1 MNEPDEKSGP
11 DAAWES
17 LRAVIE
23 DISGELLL
31 RPLLTR
37 IVRHAC
43 DLIGA
48 DNGTIGLYD
57 PERDVIRTEAAYR
70 MPPNELGAEMKRGM
84 GLAGQVL
91 ATGEPVVLGRYGDVD
106 NPTQPGLAENA
117 VVGVPIHWHGEL
129 IGFFGIGSAPG
140 DGRRFSAA
148 DVEML
153 SLFARH
159 AAIAITN
166 ARRYEFEQRRTERFA
181 LLARVGRLLTTD
193 LQREEVLSRAADA
206 IHELL
211 GYPYVAVMLVDETDP
226 NRLLMRAVSGIAS
239 AEYPAPQ
246 WLPIGRGLVG
256 ACAREKRAFLVN
268 DVSTDPRY
276 VPTPG
281 LSGIQAE
288 VVTPILLGSRLLG
301 VLNVE
306 SGQPFSREDVA
317 SLGIVADQMAVA
329 LENSRLFADTR
340 RALQETQL
348 LFDTSARMSAASDT
362 MEVVVAYLEQVAAG
376 GRFACTVTEYEWASD
391 EAEEAGEDPVY
402 VRILGVWTPAG
413 GLDLTE
419 RRHPYQRDSLD
430 NDLEAGRTVA
440 MANVHVDPR
449 ATRTLRRIQR
459 ESGRPALALIPL
471 RARGTR
477 RLGHVILSAPVPT
490 NWAEDEL
497 RRYQITATHLATVLD
512 NRKQQT
518 TATRRQRQVAVLE
531 ERARLARDLHDSVT
545 QQLFSIHLMAQT
557 IPAINKRDPAEAER
571 RLERLLNIS
580 QSALAEMRALLVE
593 LGPASALP
601 DAGRALV
608 SRLRRDG
615 LAATLAS
622 HIAEVGE
629 VQRTLSPH
637 APTVTL
643 EAAGYR
649 PLSDPE
655 TEEALLRIAQE
666 ALSNAVKYARAT
678 HIEIRLTTDVEA
690 VHLAV
695 RDNGQGIVAEKKRV
709 GGLGLNTMRERAE
722 ARGGTLSIASEPG
735 EGTAVSVTIPV
746 RPARQT
752 KP

>member
-1 MNEPDEKSGP
+1 VIEEPDNPSET
-11 DAAWES
+11 AAWES

-57 PERDVIRTEAAYR
+57 GERDVIRTEAAYR
-70 MPPNELGAEMKRGM
+70 MPPSELGAEMQRGM
-84 GLAGQVL
+84 GLAGKVL
-91 ATGEPVVLGRYGDVD
+91 ATGEPVVLGRYGDID
-106 NPTQPGLAENA
+106 NPTQPDLAENA
-117 VVGVPIHWHGEL
+117 VVGVPIHWHNEL
-129 IGFFGIGSAPG
+129 IGFFGIGTAPG
-140 DGRRFSAA
+140 DKRRFSPA

-193 LQREEVLSRAADA
+193 LQHEEVLSRAADA

-211 GYPYVAVMLVDETDP
+211 GYPYVAVMLVDENDP
-226 NRLLMRAVSGIAS
+226 NHLLLRAVSGIAS
-239 AEYPAPQ
+239 PEHPSPQ

-256 ACAREKRAFLVN
+256 ASAREKRAFLVN
-268 DVSTDPRY
+268 DVTTDPRY

-281 LSGIQAE
+281 LTGIQAE
-288 VVTPILLGSRLLG
+288 VVTPILLGNRLLG

-306 SGQPFSREDVA
+306 SDKPFSREDVA

-340 RALQETQL
+340 RALHETQL
-348 LFDTSARMSAASDT
+348 LYDTSARMSAAPDT
-362 MEVVVAYLEQVAAG
+362 MAVVVAYLEQVAAG
-376 GRFACTVTEYEWASD
+376 GRFACTVTEYEWKSE
-391 EAEEAGEDPVY
+391 EAEIAGDNPVS
-402 VRILGVWTPAG
+402 VRILGVWTPDG
-413 GLDLTE
+413 GLDLAE
-419 RRHPYQRDSLD
+419 RRHPYQRDALD
-430 NDLEAGRTVA
+430 EDLEAGRTVA
-440 MANVHVDPR
+440 MTNVHVDPR
-449 ATRTLRRIQR
+449 ATRTLRQIQR

-477 RLGHVILSAPVPT
+477 IGHVILSAPMPT

-497 RRYQITATHLATVLD
+497 RRYQITATQLATVLD
-512 NRKQQT
+512 NRKQQAT
-518 TATRRQRQVAVLE
+518 GTRRQRQVAVLE

-557 IPAINKRDPAEAER
+557 IPTINKRDPVEAER
-571 RLERLLNIS
+571 RLDRLLNIS

-615 LAATLAS
+615 LAATLAA

-629 VQRTLSPH
+629 VQRTLSPN
-637 APTVTL
+637 APTITL
-643 EAAGYR
+643 EAARYR
-649 PLSDPE
+649 PLADPDD
-655 TEEALLRIAQE
+655 EEALLRIAQE
-666 ALSNAVKYARAT
+666 AVSNAVKYARAER
-678 HIEIRLTTDVEA
+678 IEIQLRKDRGG
-690 VHLAV
+690 VHLTV
-695 RDNGQGIVAEKKRV
+695 RDNGQGIVTEKKRV
-709 GGLGLNTMRERAE
+709 GGLGLNTMRERAA
-722 ARGGTLSIASEPG
+722 ARGGTFSLSSELDT
-735 EGTAVSVTIPV
+735 GTLVSVTIPNSQT
-746 RPARQT
+746 RKT